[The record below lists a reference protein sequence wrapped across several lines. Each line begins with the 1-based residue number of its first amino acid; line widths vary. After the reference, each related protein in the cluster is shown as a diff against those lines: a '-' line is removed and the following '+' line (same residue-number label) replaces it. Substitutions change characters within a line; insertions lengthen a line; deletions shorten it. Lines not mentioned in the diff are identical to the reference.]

1 MNDYKATLNLPA
13 TDFPMRASLSQ
24 REPQILQ
31 RWAEQNVYAAIRQA
45 RQGCPRFILHD
56 GPPYA
61 NGDIHVGH
69 AVNKILKDI
78 VIKSKGL
85 AGFDAPYIPGWD
97 CHGLPIELKVEQQL
111 GKAGETISIVAFQ
124 QACRDY
130 ATTQIARQQRD
141 FVRLGVLG
149 DWQHPYLTMD
159 FKTEAESLR
168 LLATIITKGHLY
180 RGTKPVHWCTAC
192 RSSLAEAEL
201 EYQDKTS
208 LSLEVRFVAADRA
221 AVCQR
226 FALSKLCTGPLSAVI
241 WTTTPWTLPANRAL
255 ALNSEATYQLI
266 QIGEGDQTECLLL
279 AADRVAAL
287 MQRWQIS
294 QWQLLGS
301 ATGSALVGLQFRHPF
316 YAFEVPMVI
325 GEHVTTDSGTGVVHT
340 APGHGPEDFIVGQ
353 RTGLE
358 IANPVSDDGCY
369 LPGTELLAGV
379 SIWAADQPIVA
390 LLQQR
395 GALLHQESLQ
405 HSYPHC
411 WRHKTPVI
419 FRAVPQWFISM
430 DQQSLRETALQ
441 QIATVTWVPAWG
453 EARIHTMVASRPDWC
468 ISRQRTWGVPL
479 ALFTHKESGQLHPNT
494 VELLQQVATRVEQQ
508 GISAWWALE
517 AAELLGDEA
526 KDYDKSAD
534 ILDVWFDAGATQTT
548 VIAQRSVCG
557 AEASDLYL
565 EGSDQHR
572 GWFMSSLIL
581 AAAAYGKAPYRQ
593 VLTHGFT
600 VDANGHKMSKS
611 LGNVIS
617 PQEIVERLGADVLR
631 LWVAATDYRAEMNFS
646 PTILPGITD
655 QYRRIRNTARFLL
668 ANLKGFDPQQHQ
680 VAPAQQVLLDQWAVA
695 RAQQVQETVVA
706 AYERYDFHTV
716 VQRLMHFCSI
726 EMGSFY
732 LDIIKDRQYTA
743 RADSLA
749 RRSCQTA
756 LYHIAEALVRWIA
769 PILSFTAEEMWQH
782 LPGTRSSSVLME
794 RWYPDLTATLSHP
807 ILDDQGWSQLITVR
821 DAVNAA
827 LEQARSQ
834 KIIGGALG
842 AAVVLYAQSPWAELL
857 LALEEELRFV
867 LITSQAQVVSI
878 SAPPTDRTLQPT
890 TLPGLFITVMPAS
903 GSKCPRC
910 WHYTTDPV
918 GVDVLGEPSALC
930 QRCHSNVQGAG
941 ESRRFA

>member
-1 MNDYKATLNLPA
+1 MNDYKATLNLPT
-13 TDFPMRASLSQ
+13 TDFPMRASLTQ

-31 RWAEQNVYAAIRQA
+31 RWAEQNLYAAIRQA
-45 RQGCPRFILHD
+45 KQGCPRFILHD

-111 GKAGETISIVAFQ
+111 GKAGENSSIADFQ

-130 ATTQIARQQRD
+130 ASTQIARQQRD
-141 FVRLGVLG
+141 FIRLGVLG

-168 LLATIITKGHLY
+168 LLATLVAKGHLY

-201 EYQDKTS
+201 EYQDKAS
-208 LSLEVRFVAADRA
+208 LSLEVRFVAVDSA
-221 AVCQR
+221 AVSQR
-226 FALSKLCTGPLSAVI
+226 FALSEPCTGPLSAVI

-255 ALNSEATYQLI
+255 ALNPEATYQLI
-266 QIGEGDQTECLLL
+266 QMGEGNQKECLLL
-279 AADRVAAL
+279 AADRVVTL

-294 QWQLLGS
+294 HWQRLGS
-301 ATGSALVGLQFRHPF
+301 ATGAALVGLQFHHPF
-316 YAFEVPMVI
+316 DSFEVPTVL
-325 GEHVTTDSGTGVVHT
+325 GEHVTTDSGTGIVHT

-353 RTGLE
+353 RAGLE
-358 IANPVSDDGCY
+358 IANPVGDDGCY
-369 LPGTELLAGV
+369 LPNTGALSGM

-395 GALLHQESLQ
+395 GTLLHQETLQ

-430 DQQSLRETALQ
+430 SQQSLREKALQ
-441 QIATVTWVPAWG
+441 QIATVTWLPTWG
-453 EARIHTMVASRPDWC
+453 EERIHAMVASRPDWC

-479 ALFTHKESGQLHPNT
+479 ALFTHKESGQCHPDT
-494 VELLQQVATRVEQQ
+494 VALLQQVATRVEQQ
-508 GISAWWALE
+508 GISAWWALDPT
-517 AAELLGDEA
+517 ELLGHEA
-526 KDYDKSAD
+526 TLYDKSTD

-548 VIAQRSVCG
+548 VIAQRLGCG
-557 AEASDLYL
+557 SEASDLYL

-572 GWFMSSLIL
+572 GWFMSSLML
-581 AAAAYGKAPYRQ
+581 STAAYGKAPYRQ

-600 VDANGHKMSKS
+600 VDAYGHKMSKS

-617 PQEIVERLGADVLR
+617 PQEIVEQFGADVLR

-646 PTILPGITD
+646 PSLLPGITD
-655 QYRRIRNTARFLL
+655 LYRRIRNTARFLL
-668 ANLKGFDPQQHQ
+668 ANLTEFDPEQHS
-680 VAPAQQVLLDQWAVA
+680 VATRQQVLLDQWAVA
-695 RAQQVQETVVA
+695 RARQVQESIAA
-706 AYERYDFHTV
+706 AYERYDFHAV
-716 VQRLMHFCSI
+716 VQQLMHFCSI

-769 PILSFTAEEMWQH
+769 PILSFTAEEIWQH
-782 LPGTRSSSVLME
+782 LPGMRSRSVLME
-794 RWYPDLTATLSHP
+794 RWYPNLAGSVNHP
-807 ILDDQGWSQLITVR
+807 ILDDKGWSQLITVR
-821 DAVNAA
+821 DAVNTA
-827 LEQARSQ
+827 LEQARAQ
-834 KIIGGALG
+834 KIIGGAL
-842 AAVVLYAQSPWAELL
+842 AASVVLYAESPWAELL

-867 LITSQAQVVSI
+867 LITSQAQVVVI
-878 SAPPTDRTLQPT
+878 TAPPTDKTLQPT
-890 TLPGLFITVMPAS
+890 SLPGLFINVTPAV

-910 WHYTTDPV
+910 WHYTADPV
-918 GVDVLGEPSALC
+918 VVEGLEEANLLC

>member
-1 MNDYKATLNLPA
+1 MNDYKATLNLPK
-13 TDFPMRASLSQ
+13 TDFPMRASLTQ

-31 RWAEQNVYAAIRQA
+31 RWAEQNLYAAIRQA
-45 RQGCPRFILHD
+45 KQGCPRFILHD

-111 GKAGETISIVAFQ
+111 GKAGENISIADFQ

-130 ATTQIARQQRD
+130 ASTQIARQQRD
-141 FVRLGVLG
+141 FIRLGVLG

-168 LLATIITKGHLY
+168 LLATLVAKGHLY

-192 RSSLAEAEL
+192 RSALAEAEL
-201 EYQDKTS
+201 EYQDKVS
-208 LSLEVRFVAADRA
+208 LSLDVRFVAVDNAT
-221 AVCQR
+221 VCQR
-226 FALSKLCTGPLSAVI
+226 FALSEPCSGRLSAVI
-241 WTTTPWTLPANRAL
+241 WTTTPWTLPANRGL
-255 ALNSEATYQLI
+255 ALNNEATYQLI
-266 QIGEGDQTECLLL
+266 QIGEGTQKECLLL
-279 AADRVAAL
+279 AADQVATL

-294 QWQLLGS
+294 HWQRLGS
-301 ATGSALVGLQFRHPF
+301 ATGASLVGLQFHHPF
-316 YAFEVPMVI
+316 DAFEVPTVL

-353 RTGLE
+353 RASLE
-358 IANPVSDDGCY
+358 IANPVGDDGCY
-369 LPGTELLAGV
+369 LPNTGSLSGM

-395 GALLHQESLQ
+395 GTLLHQETLQ

-430 DQQSLRETALQ
+430 SQQSLREKALQ
-441 QIATVTWVPAWG
+441 QIATVTWLPTWG
-453 EARIHTMVASRPDWC
+453 KARIHAMVASRPDWC

-479 ALFTHKESGQLHPNT
+479 ALFTHKESGQCHPNT
-494 VELLQQVATRVEQQ
+494 VALLQQVATRVEQQ
-508 GISAWWALE
+508 GISAWWALDPS
-517 AAELLGDEA
+517 ELLGDEA
-526 KDYDKSAD
+526 ELYDQSTD

-548 VIAQRSVCG
+548 VIAQRLGSG
-557 AEASDLYL
+557 SEASDLYL

-572 GWFMSSLIL
+572 GWFMSSLML
-581 AAAAYGKAPYRQ
+581 STAAYGKAPYRQ

-600 VDANGHKMSKS
+600 VDAHGHKMSKS
-611 LGNVIS
+611 LGNVVS
-617 PQEIVERLGADVLR
+617 PQEIVERFGADVLR

-646 PTILPGITD
+646 PSLLPSITD
-655 QYRRIRNTARFLL
+655 LYRRIRNTARFLL
-668 ANLKGFDPQQHQ
+668 SNLTGFDPEQHSM
-680 VAPAQQVLLDQWAVA
+680 APRQQVLLDQWAVA
-695 RAQQVQETVVA
+695 RARQVQESIVA

-756 LYHIAEALVRWIA
+756 LYHIAESLVRWIA
-769 PILSFTAEEMWQH
+769 PILSFTAEEIWQH
-782 LPGTRSSSVLME
+782 LPGTRSRSVLME
-794 RWYPDLTATLSHP
+794 RWYPNLAGNVNHP
-807 ILDDQGWSQLITVR
+807 ILDDKGWSQLIILR
-821 DAVNAA
+821 DAVNTA
-827 LEQARSQ
+827 LEQARAQ
-834 KIIGGALG
+834 KIIGGAL
-842 AAVVLYAQSPWAELL
+842 AASVVLYAESPWAELL

-867 LITSQAQVVSI
+867 LITSQAQVVVI
-878 SAPPTDRTLQPT
+878 TAPPTDKTLQPT
-890 TLPGLFITVMPAS
+890 SLPGLFISVTPAA

-910 WHYTTDPV
+910 WHHTTDSV
-918 GVDVLGEPSALC
+918 VMAELGEVNTLC
-930 QRCHSNVQGAG
+930 QRCHSNVQGTG
-941 ESRRFA
+941 ETRRFA